1 MDAIAVA
8 ADDPSSVAACGG
20 FDEQRGAHQSSAW
33 QDLPTG
39 IIDGVAACLLG
50 DSAWQPM
57 QSDITN
63 RAYPGD
69 VQGFSEPSMS
79 CSPARPP
86 SARVRAVCRDWLA
99 SHDALLA
106 HLAPVAALPP
116 AGPNL
121 LWATFPRLTSLDLR
135 AQPPSCPLASILS
148 ACPTMATLAELWLP
162 PSADDDLMPTLRR
175 TPSLRRLSLRGSKVT
190 DSGLAML
197 PSLTSLSV
205 MDVGGCAVSDW
216 GLEAL
221 AAAAPGLQ
229 ELCVSELSLLT
240 SEGLRLLSSLRWLR
254 SLDVSGCENVCD
266 AAINVLV
273 AAVPSLTALD
283 VSACWQVSDEGIIS
297 LCRLTGLASL
307 TVENCWDVSD
317 VGVRRLAALRS
328 LRCLHLSTW
337 QSLCTSGIPAIA
349 SLRHLSTLHISEC
362 LVPSDMDVHLL
373 SRLPQLASL
382 SLDCCEMLSDAALS
396 CLGQMACL
404 ATLEL
409 SDCRNIRDPGIMS
422 LRPLTSLRSLVISG
436 CRCAPVTTPIGRP
449 IMPPNSPL
457 NTSRDP
463 PPPITRTH
471 THTHAPTHR
480 LPQAPES
487 HGHDPALSYKHPP
500 SRYAGTNC
508 RFLLLSF
515 FFDVLALRPF
525 RQANSEWMALPGG
538 FFPPSFVLLGGW
550 TSCALRGH
558 R

>member
-1 MDAIAVA
+1 MR
-8 ADDPSSVAACGG
+8 P
-20 FDEQRGAHQSSAW
+20 HQSSAW

-197 PSLTSLSV
+197 HSLTSLSV

-254 SLDVSGCENVCD
+254 SLDLSGCENVCD

-283 VSACWQVSDEGIIS
+283 VSACWQVKPP
-297 LCRLTGLASL
+297 R
-307 TVENCWDVSD
+307 
-317 VGVRRLAALRS
+317 
-328 LRCLHLSTW
+328 
-337 QSLCTSGIPAIA
+337 
-349 SLRHLSTLHISEC
+349 
-362 LVPSDMDVHLL
+362 
-373 SRLPQLASL
+373 
-382 SLDCCEMLSDAALS
+382 
-396 CLGQMACL
+396 
-404 ATLEL
+404 
-409 SDCRNIRDPGIMS
+409 IR
-422 LRPLTSLRSLVISG
+422 
-436 CRCAPVTTPIGRP
+436 
-449 IMPPNSPL
+449 
-457 NTSRDP
+457 
-463 PPPITRTH
+463 
-471 THTHAPTHR
+471 
-480 LPQAPES
+480 
-487 HGHDPALSYKHPP
+487 
-500 SRYAGTNC
+500 
-508 RFLLLSF
+508 
-515 FFDVLALRPF
+515 
-525 RQANSEWMALPGG
+525 
-538 FFPPSFVLLGGW
+538 
-550 TSCALRGH
+550 
-558 R
+558 

>member
-1 MDAIAVA
+1 MWDTPLWLSPGLLLCRSAFKRRHAPVR
-8 ADDPSSVAACGG
+8 P
-20 FDEQRGAHQSSAW
+20 HQSSAW

-254 SLDVSGCENVCD
+254 SLDLSGCENVCD

-283 VSACWQVSDEGIIS
+283 VSACWQVKPP
-297 LCRLTGLASL
+297 R
-307 TVENCWDVSD
+307 
-317 VGVRRLAALRS
+317 
-328 LRCLHLSTW
+328 
-337 QSLCTSGIPAIA
+337 
-349 SLRHLSTLHISEC
+349 
-362 LVPSDMDVHLL
+362 
-373 SRLPQLASL
+373 
-382 SLDCCEMLSDAALS
+382 
-396 CLGQMACL
+396 
-404 ATLEL
+404 
-409 SDCRNIRDPGIMS
+409 IR
-422 LRPLTSLRSLVISG
+422 
-436 CRCAPVTTPIGRP
+436 
-449 IMPPNSPL
+449 
-457 NTSRDP
+457 
-463 PPPITRTH
+463 
-471 THTHAPTHR
+471 
-480 LPQAPES
+480 
-487 HGHDPALSYKHPP
+487 
-500 SRYAGTNC
+500 
-508 RFLLLSF
+508 
-515 FFDVLALRPF
+515 
-525 RQANSEWMALPGG
+525 
-538 FFPPSFVLLGGW
+538 
-550 TSCALRGH
+550 
-558 R
+558 